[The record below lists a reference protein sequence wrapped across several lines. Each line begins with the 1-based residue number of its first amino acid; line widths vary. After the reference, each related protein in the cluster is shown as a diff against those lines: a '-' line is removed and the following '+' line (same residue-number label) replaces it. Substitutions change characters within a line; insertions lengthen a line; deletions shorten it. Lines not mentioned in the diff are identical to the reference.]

1 MNQTIGTVERERE
14 RERESYSLFKQEERI
29 LNKVDITEK
38 SYIIRRYN
46 RHY

>member
-1 MNQTIGTVERERE
+1 MEQVIGTVERG
-14 RERESYSLFKQEERI
+14 RESYSLFKQEERI
-29 LNKVDITEK
+29 LNKIDITEK